1 MLYRIALDVL
11 NSLIPHAFYIH
22 NKFQV
27 VGNPKAKHKLKEQSE
42 DDNTDS
48 SDEEASSSDEDDAQE
63 KGENKSDNEEEDMD
77 HDGEES
83 GVGDEEIPET
93 PTDVPAKLTF
103 LPVEEDVRDISI
115 TDIKE
120 FKEKLKLYQV
130 TKLC

>member
-1 MLYRIALDVL
+1 M
-11 NSLIPHAFYIH
+11 
-22 NKFQV
+22 
-27 VGNPKAKHKLKEQSE
+27 VGNPKAKHKLKEQNE
-42 DDNTDS
+42 DGNTDS
-48 SDEEASSSDEDDAQE
+48 SEGEASSSDEDDTQEQE
-63 KGENKSDNEEEDMD
+63 KGENTSDNEEEEMD

-83 GVGDEEIPET
+83 GVEDEEIPET

-103 LPVEEDVRDISI
+103 LPVEEDVRDINI